1 MVVSSVY
8 GFRLD
13 TSPLGTFPMFEE
25 LSDRLAGVFRKLL
38 GRGRLNE
45 QDVRETLREIRRVLL
60 EADVN
65 LDVAK
70 SFLRAVEERAVGAD
84 LLSSVTPG
92 QQIIKIVHEELI
104 RLLGGTSP
112 AAPMQFPS
120 NRAAAVLLAGL
131 QGSGK
136 TTTAAKLA
144 RHWKDRGKRVLLAA
158 LDLQRP
164 AAIAQLEVLGRS
176 IGVPVHLDREAK
188 DAVALAKA
196 ARARADREG
205 FDLLIADTAGRLHVD
220 EELMTE
226 VAKVHAA
233 LDPHET
239 LLVLD
244 GMTGQDAVS
253 IAEAFTKR
261 LPVSGFV
268 LTKMDGDARGG
279 AALSLRAVCG
289 APIRYLGIGEKV
301 EGIEPFH
308 PDRLASRILGMGD
321 VLTLVERAQERL
333 DVGKAEALERKLR
346 KDRFTLEDFLGQLQ
360 EMKKLGPLEEI
371 VKMLPG
377 VKLPAGAQVDE
388 RDLKRTEAIIQSMT
402 REERERPAVIN
413 GSRRKRIARGS
424 GTTVQ
429 DVNRVLRQ
437 FEQTQTMLKRFGG
450 GRRGKLPTGRF

>member
-13 TSPLGTFPMFEE
+13 ASPLGTFPMFEE

-38 GRGRLNE
+38 GRGRLSE

-196 ARARADREG
+196 ARARADKEG

-220 EELMTE
+220 EELMAE

-346 KDRFTLEDFLGQLQ
+346 KNRFTLEDFLGQLQ

>member
-1 MVVSSVY
+1 MIAYVVY

-13 TSPLGTFPMFEE
+13 ASPLGPIPMFEE
-25 LSDRLAGVFRKLL
+25 LSDRLTGVFRKLL
-38 GRGRLNE
+38 GRGRLSE

-65 LDVAK
+65 LDVAR

-112 AAPMQFPS
+112 APMQFPS

-144 RHWKDRGKRVLLAA
+144 RHWKDRGKRALLAA

-176 IGVPVHLDREAK
+176 IGVPVHLDHEAK

-196 ARARADREG
+196 ARARADKEG

-220 EELMTE
+220 EELMAE

-233 LDPHET
+233 LEPHET

-301 EGIEPFH
+301 EGLEPCH
-308 PDRLASRILGMGD
+308 ADRLASRILGMGD
-321 VLTLVERAQERL
+321 VLTLVERAQERF
-333 DVGKAEALERKLR
+333 DVTKAEELERKLR